1 MTTHVLVLLN
11 LRNSLIN
18 FLAAVRS
25 IFHTE
30 ILEAKETESCL
41 SFCSWSRI
49 SATDNTH
56 FFMDLGGI
64 DIHLVIHCKIW
75 PIFEKKK
82 KKITNL
88 SKLFKFNLEE
98 VILTIW
104 ADPLM
109 LNIGFQT
116 VNFNLTQ
123 FKEIYQLNM
132 YIYYH
137 FTFVIL
143 TIYMVYEH
151 IHRITFFI
159 QIH

>member
-1 MTTHVLVLLN
+1 
-11 LRNSLIN
+11 
-18 FLAAVRS
+18 
-25 IFHTE
+25 
-30 ILEAKETESCL
+30 
-41 SFCSWSRI
+41 
-49 SATDNTH
+49 
-56 FFMDLGGI
+56 MDLGGI

-75 PIFEKKK
+75 PIFE

-116 VNFNLTQ
+116 INFNLTQ

-132 YIYYH
+132 YIY
-137 FTFVIL
+137 
-143 TIYMVYEH
+143 
-151 IHRITFFI
+151 
-159 QIH
+159 